1 MTDGMALFDVIDG
14 TWPAASVSRR
24 GPWTLREGQGGGSRV
39 SAASAHDLVG
49 PDDPALA
56 ATAMREMGQK
66 PLFMIRPGDEAL
78 DALLESQ
85 GYAIVDP
92 VVIYT
97 CPVNRLTDLKMPH
110 VTAFAI
116 WEPLQIMREIW
127 AAGGIGPERQAV
139 MERVTGPK
147 TGLFGRSE
155 DKPGGVGFAAVH
167 DGTVMV
173 HAIEVPPHQRRKA
186 GGSWIMRAAAFWAAK
201 QGVETMSVVCRRDN
215 IGANALYS
223 SLGMD
228 AVEQY
233 HYRHIPSEKDTK

>member
-1 MTDGMALFDVIDG
+1 MTDDTALFDVVDG
-14 TWPAASVSRR
+14 TWPAANVTRR

-39 SAASAHDLVG
+39 SATTAHAPVG
-49 PDDPALA
+49 RDDPALA
-56 ATAMREMGQK
+56 EAAMREMGQK
-66 PLFMIRPGDEAL
+66 PLFMIRPADEAL
-78 DALLESQ
+78 DAILEAR

-97 CPVNRLTDLKMPH
+97 CPVERLTDMEMPR

-139 MERVTGPK
+139 MGRVKGPK
-147 TGLFGRSE
+147 TGLFGRSN
-155 DKPGGVGFAAVH
+155 DKPGGVGFAAIH
-167 DGTVMV
+167 DGTAMV
-173 HAIEVPPHQRRKA
+173 HAIEVPPHQRRKG

-201 QGVETMSVVCRRDN
+201 EGAHTISVICTAEN
-215 IGANALYS
+215 TGANALYA

-228 AVEQY
+228 AVGRY
-233 HYRHIPSEKDTK
+233 HYRHLPSAKDSK